1 MEKITKSQSHLL
13 FEFES
18 QMLHSNRE
26 ISGTLEIRR
35 GG

>member
-1 MEKITKSQSHLL
+1 MENIIKSQSHLL

-18 QMLHSNRE
+18 QMLHSDRE
-26 ISGTLEIRR
+26 ISGTLEITR